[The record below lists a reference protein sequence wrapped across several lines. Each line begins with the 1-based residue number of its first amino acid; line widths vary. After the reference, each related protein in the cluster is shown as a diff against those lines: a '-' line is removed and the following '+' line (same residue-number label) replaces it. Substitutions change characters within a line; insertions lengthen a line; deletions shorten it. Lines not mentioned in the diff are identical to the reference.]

1 MSNVIDEL
9 KVIFSAETG
18 PLMAGLG
25 EISARLGEMQGL
37 SSAAESSLM
46 ALAEAFTSGIS
57 GNAEDAYSAG
67 AAAGAAFARG
77 LRTQAGSVR
86 SAAAYISASAM
97 SALGGRYT
105 GSSEAGSTAD
115 ASAGAA
121 SAARFDTSIL
131 SGGAGA
137 AVSGSSRNIEVTVPL
152 NVDGVKLGEAC
163 IKALDRVSGMTGRA
177 HIAI

>member
-18 PLMAGLG
+18 PLMAGLAG
-25 EISARLGEMQGL
+25 ISARLTEMQGM
-37 SSAAESSLM
+37 SGAAEASLQ
-46 ALAEAFTSGIS
+46 ALAAAFSG
-57 GNAEDAYSAG
+57 GLAGTAEDAFSAG
-67 AAAGAAFARG
+67 ADAGAAFARG

-86 SAAAYISASAM
+86 SAAAYISASAV

-105 GSSEAGSTAD
+105 GD
-115 ASAGAA
+115 AGANAEA
-121 SAARFDTSIL
+121 STGASSATRFDTSIL
-131 SGGAGA
+131 SGGSGA
-137 AVSGSSRNIEVTVPL
+137 AVSGINRNIEVTVPL

-163 IKALDRVSGMTGRA
+163 IRALDRVSGMAGRG

>member
-18 PLMAGLG
+18 PLMAGLAG
-25 EISARLGEMQGL
+25 ISQKLQEMQGM
-37 SSAAESSLM
+37 SGAAEASLQ
-46 ALAEAFTSGIS
+46 ALAGAFSGGLS
-57 GNAEDAYSAG
+57 GVAEDAFSAG
-67 AAAGAAFARG
+67 AGAGTAFARG

-86 SAAAYISASAM
+86 SAAAYISASAV

-105 GSSEAGSTAD
+105 AGAD
-115 ASAGAA
+115 AGGAEVSVGASSAT
-121 SAARFDTSIL
+121 RFDTSIL
-131 SGGAGA
+131 SGGTGA
-137 AVSGSSRNIEVTVPL
+137 AVSGGSRNIEVTVPL

-163 IKALDRVSGMTGRA
+163 IRAMDRVSGMTGRA